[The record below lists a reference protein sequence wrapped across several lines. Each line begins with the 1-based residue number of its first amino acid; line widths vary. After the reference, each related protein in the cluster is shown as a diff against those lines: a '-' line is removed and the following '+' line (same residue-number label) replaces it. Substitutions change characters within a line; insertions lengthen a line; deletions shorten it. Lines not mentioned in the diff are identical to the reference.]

1 MSKLQKPDYIVF
13 IGASLYKDLVIRG
26 HIERVY
32 PYIKDAIHVDK
43 YPTYND
49 NIIEETLKILKFKK
63 YPTAIFVLS
72 KYFDSVNKLLQEA
85 GLEEVDKD
93 NSKIYTVN
101 GTILMVKKIDIFSPL
116 PKPNNIN
123 NRSISNF
130 KAFGPEKCL
139 QKIEDKLQE
148 HASIIKVLP
157 TWYNIEVKD
166 REGEDILIHMVKEL
180 NVHLLPIL
188 SLRAS
193 IIEYFTKKGKTISCA
208 ESCTGGLIAAKLTA
222 ISGASKVIEGTMVT
236 YSNRIKKEWLGVKE
250 ETLNKYGAVSDE
262 TVREML
268 IGIKEASNCD
278 IAIAVSGIAGPTGG
292 TDKKPVGTVFIGII
306 NEELIITRKF
316 NFKGDRSFIQEQSA
330 RAALEMLIYSEPE
343 FFDFF

>member
-1 MSKLQKPDYIVF
+1 MSKLQKPDFIVF

-43 YPTYND
+43 YPTYNE
-49 NIIEETLKILKFKK
+49 NIIEETLKIIKFKK
-63 YPTAIFVLS
+63 YPTSIFVLE
-72 KYFDSVNKLLQEA
+72 KYFDRVNELLQDE

-101 GTILMVKKIDIFSPL
+101 GTILVVKKIGLFTQL
-116 PKPNNIN
+116 PKPTKIS
-123 NRSISNF
+123 NRSIANF
-130 KAFGPEKCL
+130 KAFGPEVCL

-166 REGEDILIHMVKEL
+166 NEGEEILINVVKEL
-180 NVHLLPIL
+180 NVHLLPIR

-193 IIEYFTKKGKTISCA
+193 IIEYFSKKGKTISCA
-208 ESCTGGLIAAKLTA
+208 ESCTGGLIAAKLTGV
-222 ISGASKVIEGTMVT
+222 SGASEVIKGTMVT
-236 YSNRIKKEWLGVKE
+236 YSNTIKKEWLNVKE
-250 ETLNKYGAVSDE
+250 ETLEKYGAVSDE
-262 TVREML
+262 TVKEML
-268 IGIKEASNCD
+268 IGIKEVSNCD

-292 TDKKPVGTVFIGII
+292 TEKKPVGTVYIGIK
-306 NEELIITRKF
+306 NDDLIITQKF

-330 RAALEMLIYSEPE
+330 RAALEMLIYSEPG